1 MIMYAALL
9 PHQGQNAN
17 LKPSDVLSLDW
28 QSPALKAVELTPE
41 EKVEREATR
50 RERYAKWDAIQ
61 AAKKP
66 NG

>member
-1 MIMYAALL
+1 MLMYAMLL
-9 PHQGQNAN
+9 PHQEKHAN

-41 EKVEREATR
+41 EKAEREAIR
-50 RERYAKWDAIQ
+50 KARHAQWDALE
-61 AAKKP
+61 AAKKT